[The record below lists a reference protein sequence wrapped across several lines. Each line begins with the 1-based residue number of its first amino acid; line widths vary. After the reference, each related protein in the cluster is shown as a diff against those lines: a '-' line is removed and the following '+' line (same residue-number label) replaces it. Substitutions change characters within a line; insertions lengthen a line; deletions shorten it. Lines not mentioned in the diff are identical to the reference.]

1 MATTKGRRYQLFAGA
16 SQGFEHIR
24 DARYARVMPTMFLR
38 LYPAVRD
45 GPHRRNDILASF
57 LKTKKGGPKT
67 APIRNVDFN
76 DIYCFGAD

>member
-1 MATTKGRRYQLFAGA
+1 
-16 SQGFEHIR
+16 
-24 DARYARVMPTMFLR
+24 MPTLFLH
-38 LYPAVRD
+38 LYPAVQDR
-45 GPHRRNDILASF
+45 PHRRNDILASF